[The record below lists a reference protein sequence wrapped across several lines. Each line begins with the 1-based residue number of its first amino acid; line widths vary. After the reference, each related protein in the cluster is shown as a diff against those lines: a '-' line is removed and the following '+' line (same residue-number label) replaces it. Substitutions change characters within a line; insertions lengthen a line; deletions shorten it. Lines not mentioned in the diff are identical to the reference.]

1 MKKVVFI
8 SGLVLAFTISFKGF
22 AAEHGGQE
30 HGGKAMHEHPA
41 QKVKNFSAK
50 EIKKAIQNHAKE
62 VADKNGIFSLKDDKT
77 EELLDLKFVKVHD
90 PVRKLKNNRY
100 FACTDFQVSGALE
113 KLYDI
118 DFWLEPKDG
127 KLTVTQTKVHKHP
140 ELQKDKWEKH
150 ARYTFKGEEIVPI
163 DN

>member
-1 MKKVVFI
+1 MKKLFLLVVM
-8 SGLVLAFTISFKGF
+8 VSFYGF
-22 AAEHGGQE
+22 AAEHAG
-30 HGGKAMHEHPA
+30 HEHAGDAMKEHPG
-41 QKVKNFSAK
+41 QKIRNFSAK
-50 EIKKAIQNHAKE
+50 EVKKALHDHAKE
-62 VADKNGIFSLKDDKT
+62 IASEDGIFSLKDDKT

-140 ELQKDKWEKH
+140 ELKNEKWEKH
-150 ARYTFKGEEIVPI
+150 ARYTFEGEKIVPI